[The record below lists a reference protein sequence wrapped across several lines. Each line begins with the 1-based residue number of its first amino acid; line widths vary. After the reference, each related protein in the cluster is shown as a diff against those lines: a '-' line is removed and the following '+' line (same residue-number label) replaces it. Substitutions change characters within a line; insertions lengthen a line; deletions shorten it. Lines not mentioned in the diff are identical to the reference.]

1 MMSPR
6 LAAFL
11 TMIVLH
17 SFNRDVW
24 VQRFCGASAEDAS
37 TTAEDKQSKRSIES
51 VIEALR
57 RVADVE
63 RELRENKKCDKVDL
77 LNITFDERRWKKEA
91 LLTVQ
96 VANLMTSLWRSP
108 GANGY
113 SVAANDALLY
123 DFVRSIVLFSPPV
136 FGSVICFDN
145 YLYKNYTR
153 FCPYAFR
160 DPELNGSVHVIDIVS
175 ASEGYDYTTDQN
187 AIWWHKPKRKA
198 LSFKPAR
205 ATSYYEERFNI
216 TTKDVLQKRTFPH
229 VTFKDGTWTRPY
241 FDCFGGKVWMVTYL
255 APFFNETD
263 DFL

>member
-6 LAAFL
+6 LVL
-11 TMIVLH
+11 IVTITVH
-17 SFNRDVW
+17 HISYRDVW
-24 VQRFCGASAEDAS
+24 VQRFCGASAAGDAF
-37 TTAEDKQSKRSIES
+37 TATQDEQTKRKNQS
-51 VIEALR
+51 VIEVLR
-57 RVADVE
+57 RVAFVE
-63 RELRENKKCDKVDL
+63 QQLLENKGCDT

-108 GANGY
+108 GENGY
-113 SVAANDALLY
+113 PVAANDALLY
-123 DFVRSIVLFSPPV
+123 DLVRSIVLFSPPV

-175 ASEGYDYTTDQN
+175 ANDGFDYTTNQN
-187 AIWWHKPKRKA
+187 AIWWHKSKRKA
-198 LSFKPAR
+198 FSFKPAR
-205 ATSYYEERFNI
+205 IASYYEERFN
-216 TTKDVLQKRTFPH
+216 TTTRDVLQKRTFPH
-229 VTFKDGTWTRPY
+229 VTFEDGAWTRPY

-255 APFFNETD
+255 APFYNETD

>member
-1 MMSPR
+1 M
-6 LAAFL
+6 FL

-17 SFNRDVW
+17 IFNRDVCL
-24 VQRFCGASAEDAS
+24 QRFCGASA
-37 TTAEDKQSKRSIES
+37 AEDGSTATEDEQTKSSIES
-51 VIEALR
+51 VINALR

-63 RELRENKKCDKVDL
+63 QELRENKGCKKVDL

-96 VANLMTSLWRSP
+96 VANLMTSLWRST
-108 GANGY
+108 GENGY
-113 SVAANDALLY
+113 PVAANDALLY
-123 DFVRSIVLFSPPV
+123 DFVRSIVLFSQPV

-145 YLYKNYTR
+145 YLYKNYAR

-160 DPELNGSVHVIDIVS
+160 DPELNGSVRVIDIVS

-187 AIWWHKPKRKA
+187 AIWWHKPKHKA
-198 LSFKPAR
+198 LSFKPAIV
-205 ATSYYEERFNI
+205 TSYYEERFNT
-216 TTKDVLQKRTFPH
+216 TTKGGLQKRAFPH
-229 VTFKDGTWTRPY
+229 VTFEDGTWTQPY

-255 APFFNETD
+255 APFYNETD